1 MRTNKDTSDV
11 LLALAA
17 NKSVGCATGAVTLI
31 SLFSLISRSHTRPPV
46 AHQLL
51 KPLKSQSAWRPV
63 LSRLQIIIQ
72 LLQDNGMTPESG
84 FTVDS
89 VMTFCVASFDSANG
103 QVIYD
108 APHRLHAIL
117 ILTYALLGALNCSP
131 ACRSC
136 GKSWRQGQGQHKRP

>member
-1 MRTNKDTSDV
+1 MQDANMRTNKDTSDV

-17 NKSVGCATGAVTLI
+17 NKSVGCAAGAP
-31 SLFSLISRSHTRPPV
+31 LFSFCRPVSTSHALAAV

-84 FTVDS
+84 FSVDS

-103 QVIYD
+103 QVGCLRVQ
-108 APHRLHAIL
+108 ACS
-117 ILTYALLGALNCSP
+117 ALSQ
-131 ACRSC
+131 RV
-136 GKSWRQGQGQHKRP
+136 K

>member
-17 NKSVGCATGAVTLI
+17 NKSVGCATGALHLPLSFLLLI
-31 SLFSLISRSHTRPPV
+31 PQTSV

-51 KPLKSQSAWRPV
+51 KPMKSQSAWRPV

-103 QVIYD
+103 QVIYT
-108 APHRLHAIL
+108 R
-117 ILTYALLGALNCSP
+117 TVM
-131 ACRSC
+131 
-136 GKSWRQGQGQHKRP
+136 

>member
-17 NKSVGCATGAVTLI
+17 NKSVGCATGTVAFPFLSQFRVSVFYTCN
-31 SLFSLISRSHTRPPV
+31 PV

-103 QVIYD
+103 QVIFTS
-108 APHRLHAIL
+108 AA
-117 ILTYALLGALNCSP
+117 SP
-131 ACRSC
+131 ALD
-136 GKSWRQGQGQHKRP
+136 

>member
-1 MRTNKDTSDV
+1 MNLWQDANMRTNKDTSDV

-17 NKSVGCATGAVTLI
+17 NKSVGCAAGAPP
-31 SLFSLISRSHTRPPV
+31 FSFCRPALCSVSHALTAV

-84 FTVDS
+84 FSVDS
-89 VMTFCVASFDSANG
+89 VMTFCVSSFDSANG
-103 QVIYD
+103 QVV
-108 APHRLHAIL
+108 
-117 ILTYALLGALNCSP
+117 S
-131 ACRSC
+131 ACNAWSQRM
-136 GKSWRQGQGQHKRP
+136 K

>member
-1 MRTNKDTSDV
+1 MHASMF
-11 LLALAA
+11 
-17 NKSVGCATGAVTLI
+17 VGA
-31 SLFSLISRSHTRPPV
+31 SYTRPAV

-72 LLQDNGMTPESG
+72 LLQDSGMTAESG

-103 QVIYD
+103 QV
-108 APHRLHAIL
+108 A
-117 ILTYALLGALNCSP
+117 
-131 ACRSC
+131 SC
-136 GKSWRQGQGQHKRP
+136 MRRAVCT